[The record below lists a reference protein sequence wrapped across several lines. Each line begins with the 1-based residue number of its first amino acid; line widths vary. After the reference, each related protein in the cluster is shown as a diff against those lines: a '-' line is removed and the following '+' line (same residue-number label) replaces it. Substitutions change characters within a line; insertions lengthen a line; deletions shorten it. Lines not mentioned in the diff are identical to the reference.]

1 MERCII
7 CYQAENDDVINHR
20 PFCPEYAIANRQ
32 PKKDKRK
39 KKK

>member
-7 CYQAENDDVINHR
+7 CYQAVKDGQINHR
-20 PFCPEYAIANRQ
+20 PFCPEYSIAQRT

-39 KKK
+39 RQ

>member
-7 CYQAENDDVINHR
+7 CYEVLKDGEINHR
-20 PFCPEYAIANRQ
+20 PFCPDYVAVK

-39 KKK
+39 KK